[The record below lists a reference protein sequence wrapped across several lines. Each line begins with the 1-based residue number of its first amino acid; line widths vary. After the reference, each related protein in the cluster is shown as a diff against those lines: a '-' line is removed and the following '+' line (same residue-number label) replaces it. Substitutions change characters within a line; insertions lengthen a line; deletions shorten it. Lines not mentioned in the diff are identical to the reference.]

1 VRTDFPLFP
10 DSASTIASQVDHLYF
25 YLLAVSGFFSV
36 LIALLVIVF
45 AIKFRRRSEND
56 LPPTIHGS
64 LLLEAAWSAIP
75 LGIALSFFVWGAKI
89 YFTMNRPPDDS
100 LQVYVVAKQWMW
112 KLQHADGTREI
123 NELHV
128 PLGRPIELK
137 MTSEDVIHSFF
148 VPAFRIKKDVVP
160 GRYSTAWF
168 QATKAG
174 RYHLF
179 CSQYCGTNHAK
190 MIGWVDVMAPIDYQN
205 WLAAGGGS
213 GSLAAAGAALFQ
225 QHACNSCHRPDSQA
239 RGPNLEGLF
248 GRTITLSSGRTI
260 VADESYIR
268 ESILNPTAKL
278 VEGFQPIM
286 PTYQGLITEE
296 GVLEIIAYIRSLQH
310 PNPASGTRML
320 PPTNRMPAPN
330 RPGQEPRGPEER
342 KPVNEG
348 EGERERNP

>member
-1 VRTDFPLFP
+1 MRGDFPLFP

-25 YLLAVSGFFSV
+25 YLLAVSAFFSV
-36 LIALLVIVF
+36 LIAVLVVVF
-45 AIKFRRRSEND
+45 AIKFRRRSEAD

-64 LLLEAAWSAIP
+64 LLLEITWSAIP

-89 YFTMNRPPDDS
+89 YFRMNRPPDDA

-128 PLGRPIELK
+128 PLGRAIELK

-190 MIGWVDVMAPIDYQN
+190 MVGWVDVMEPIDYQN
-205 WLAAGGGS
+205 WLAGGGGS

-248 GRTITLSSGRTI
+248 GRTITLSNGRTI

-286 PTYQGLITEE
+286 PTYQGLINEE
-296 GVLEIIAYIRSLQH
+296 GVLELIAYIRSLQH
-310 PNPASGTRML
+310 PNSSSGTRML

-330 RPGQEPRGPEER
+330 RPGQETGGAPGSRPADEER
-342 KPVNEG
+342 KP
-348 EGERERNP
+348 